1 MKNLLEIFE
10 DSGYHVV
17 ILIELKDPKEATF
30 PSYQI
35 RIASIYWEIQHS
47 EIPALRNAEEIPT
60 LIPSL

>member
-47 EIPALRNAEEIPT
+47 EIPALRNAE
-60 LIPSL
+60 